1 MNKKEKITELIT
13 ELGKLTMIRQLE
25 ITTGFTEEQLCKLT
39 SVNQLCL
46 FSKNMWALVNGYQP
60 CL

>member
-1 MNKKEKITELIT
+1 MKKKEKITELIT

-39 SVNQLCL
+39 SVN
-46 FSKNMWALVNGYQP
+46 
-60 CL
+60 